1 MARSLLFPGL
11 GLLMMN
17 NLSDLILDIA
27 TRLQERQWLL
37 VTAESCTGGLVSA
50 ALTEVPGSS
59 LWFER
64 GFITYSNA
72 AKQELLDVPSSLLRQ
87 YGAVS
92 EEVAA
97 AMAQGAL
104 THSKGHLSLSVTG
117 IAGPDGGTPAKPVGT
132 VCFGW
137 VGQGISVQT
146 CRKQFTG
153 TRQDI
158 RMAAC
163 YEALAGI
170 KNLL

>member
-1 MARSLLFPGL
+1 
-11 GLLMMN
+11 MN
-17 NLSDLILDIA
+17 NLPDLILELADK
-27 TRLQERQWLL
+27 LQKRQWLL

-50 ALTEVPGSS
+50 ALTEIPGSS

-72 AKQELLDVPSSLLRQ
+72 AKEELLDVPSSLLRQ

-97 AMAQGAL
+97 AMAEGAL
-104 THSKGHLSLSVTG
+104 THSKGHFALSVTG
-117 IAGPDGGTPAKPVGT
+117 IAGPEGGTPVKPVGT

-137 VGQGISVQT
+137 IGAGIPVHT
-146 CRKQFTG
+146 CTKQFSG

-163 YEALAGI
+163 YEALVGI